1 MWKQIYVMAVLSYTF
16 TKFIKLYQKD
26 LLFHHMISSWID
38 AKTEKRS
45 IHAVPTWL
53 LCHSTKPTEM
63 WILTWTRIFLKALSN
78 FLQMWFDIK
87 IYSVFHLI
95 LKISLSANI
104 YLFKVNNR
112 NTRKMCKI
120 CSKLTIKTLQQHSWH
135 RSNIFIVTLNIF

>member
-1 MWKQIYVMAVLSYTF
+1 MWKQSYVMALLTYTF
-16 TKFIKLYQKD
+16 TKLIKLYQKE
-26 LLFHHMISSWID
+26 LLFRHEYHQLMNTCKNRKKVYTRSSNM
-38 AKTEKRS
+38 ATLS
-45 IHAVPTWL
+45 
-53 LCHSTKPTEM
+53 
-63 WILTWTRIFLKALSN
+63 IFLKALSN